1 MFDVETVVD
10 LVRGA
15 VAVAVAAAAA
25 LLAVWLWKETRR
37 PVSVFTEQETKPTRF
52 DRLTDRAATLVAGGI
67 ESKGHAPDDDRA
79 KFVRNR

>member
-1 MFDVETVVD
+1 MFDIGTVVD

-37 PVSVFTEQETKPTRF
+37 PVSVFTEQENQPTRF
-52 DRLTDRAATLVAGGI
+52 DRLTDRAATLVGSGI

-79 KFVRNR
+79 TFDRNR